1 MAMIPSDSELESAT
15 TCIYKR
21 HVCPGSNTDAK
32 AEAAL
37 SLGGWFSSPLP
48 PLTFLILFAK
58 VLILIWAFINV
69 EPKLEDACSVVHA
82 FGKSINLN
90 KGIHEF

>member
-1 MAMIPSDSELESAT
+1 MTSMCIFPVDGQLGASICPGAHAHSRGSSENQARAKILV
-15 TCIYKR
+15 YKR

-48 PLTFLILFAK
+48 PLTFLIFFAK
-58 VLILIWAFINV
+58 VLTLI
-69 EPKLEDACSVVHA
+69 
-82 FGKSINLN
+82 
-90 KGIHEF
+90 